1 MAFMEVAKK
10 VNGFWTYLLSLAWLM
25 FR

>member
-25 FR
+25 FW